1 MGRYKIRTAFKIQS
15 QQFKKHIANTVN
27 WTETKPKKKK
37 NSKKKLE
44 ERAKPCSAIKKRR
57 GAGSGIQ
64 RWRKILMSARP
75 KKKTSSNFSNNNNKN
90 TNSEKARCTNDQKKM
105 RNHTCKPFLVLCLAE
120 GSVWFFF
127 LGNENLVN
135 NVVYVQ
141 SGWSF
146 YRDCEMIVVM

>member
-75 KKKTSSNFSNNNNKN
+75 KKKKPVVILATTTTK
-90 TNSEKARCTNDQKKM
+90 TQIQKKPDAQMTKKRWEIILVSHFWCFALQKVQCGFSFWAM
-105 RNHTCKPFLVLCLAE
+105 RIWWTMLSMCKVGDPFIGTVRWLL
-120 GSVWFFF
+120 
-127 LGNENLVN
+127 
-135 NVVYVQ
+135 
-141 SGWSF
+141 
-146 YRDCEMIVVM
+146 